1 MDTAVKTAETGYMQ
15 RRLVKVFGPLLAC
28 AYYKNNSVSRQ
39 VCLSRG
45 GGLMVSAVDRAV
57 LGRALAGEI
66 VLCPWARHV
75 TLIVP
80 LSTRLANCYGNL
92 TKFPGEGV
100 GGKPALNL
108 PSRMERC
115 YRTAEL
121 LPATETG
128 VQRHTVF
135 TLEQIV
141 PLYVSDTLVRVLSLV
156 LAFSTKSNLLKM
168 M

>member
-1 MDTAVKTAETGYMQ
+1 
-15 RRLVKVFGPLLAC
+15 
-28 AYYKNNSVSRQ
+28 
-39 VCLSRG
+39 
-45 GGLMVSAVDRAV
+45 MVSAVDRAV

-75 TLIVP
+75 TLTMP

-156 LAFSTKSNLLKM
+156 LAFSTKLNLLKM